1 MLPRVCPA
9 EAYRRV
15 EIDAYI
21 VGGEA
26 AQLTRLCL
34 AETIGALNR
43 ALYFNERRAA
53 EQRGAC
59 IGKAIASI
67 QALKLGVDRKQPL
80 ADALLIVYGDAIG
93 RLTRNLRVF
102 DAGAITTIRQDF
114 LEIEQAFAE
123 ALS

>member
-1 MLPRVCPA
+1 MLHRPSPA

-43 ALYFNERRAA
+43 ALYFDSKHQA

-59 IGKAIASI
+59 LDKAMSSI

-80 ADALLIVYGDAIG
+80 AEALLIVYGNAIG
-93 RLTRNLRVF
+93 QLMRNLRAF
-102 DAGAITTIRQDF
+102 DARAVAAIRHDF

-123 ALS
+123 ALA

>member
-1 MLPRVCPA
+1 MLHRPGPA

-26 AQLTRLCL
+26 AQMTRLCL

-43 ALYFNERRAA
+43 ALYFDSKGDGEARTNCLTK
-53 EQRGAC
+53 GMYC
-59 IGKAIASI
+59 I
-67 QALKLGVDRKQPL
+67 QALKMGVDRSQPL
-80 ADALLIVYGDAIG
+80 ADALLIVYGNAVG
-93 RLTRNLRVF
+93 RLTHNMRVF
-102 DAGAITTIRQDF
+102 DPQAIAVLRQDF

-123 ALS
+123 AVA

>member
-1 MLPRVCPA
+1 MLYRPGPA

-43 ALYFNERRAA
+43 ALYFDSKGDA
-53 EQRGAC
+53 EPCRGCLA
-59 IGKAIASI
+59 KAISSI
-67 QALKLGVDRKQPL
+67 QALKLGVDRRQPL
-80 ADALLIVYGDAIG
+80 ADSLLIVYGDALG
-93 RLTRNLRVF
+93 RITRNLRAF
-102 DAGAITTIRQDF
+102 DASTVATVRQDF
-114 LEIEQAFAE
+114 VDIEQAFAE
-123 ALS
+123 TLG